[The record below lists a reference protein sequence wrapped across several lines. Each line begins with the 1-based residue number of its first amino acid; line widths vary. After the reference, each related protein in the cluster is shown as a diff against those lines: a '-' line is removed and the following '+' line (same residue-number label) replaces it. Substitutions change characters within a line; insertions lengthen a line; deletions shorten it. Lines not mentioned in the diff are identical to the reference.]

1 MTSETDMPP
10 GGASLGARLGHWAG
24 ARLFDT
30 RSWGWLM
37 PILRPRLRVLTLL
50 LALGLVAALA
60 ALIPPYLTKLV
71 IDEGLMA
78 GDPRALVTW
87 SLVLLAVGFAS
98 LALGSLNSILHM
110 RASVDMLADLRA
122 RLAAAVLD
130 RSPVW
135 RARRR
140 TGEVLARVDGDA
152 GEVQQFAFN
161 ALLTGS
167 SSILRLAGG
176 AAMLFVLNWKLALLA
191 VALAP
196 FELAFFAWARPRTE
210 RLARETR
217 AERGEFA
224 GQIAE
229 MVAGLGP
236 IQAARAERP
245 VRDALARR
253 QHSLNAALL
262 RAQVWGEVTRFVPS
276 GLTALVR
283 SAIFLV
289 GGLMVINGAWPLG
302 SLIAF
307 VAYLGFL
314 VGPMQSLLGLW
325 HAQARTRAALDRLSG
340 VMAEDDPLIWPAN
353 PAPLP
358 EGPGHLRL
366 DGVDVVHSG
375 RALSRGVTLDIPA
388 GTKLRL
394 TGPSGSGKSSLLGL
408 LQRHADPASGR
419 ILLDGCDLR
428 RLSRDDL
435 RGAVAYVPQRPFVLS
450 GTVAENLRLSAP
462 GATLPE
468 MKEMLDLT
476 GLTPRFADGGGLEAR
491 IGEDGLTLSGG
502 ERQRLCLAR
511 TLLRPF
517 RVLIV
522 DEAMSEVDPATVA
535 RIVSAIDTRHR
546 HATRIV
552 VTHGHEAAYGAFDRV
567 VDVSDWAAPP

>member
-1 MTSETDMPP
+1 MTSQADMPP
-10 GGASLGARLGHWAG
+10 RGASTGARLGRWAG
-24 ARLFDT
+24 ARLFD
-30 RSWGWLM
+30 RQAAEWLM
-37 PILRPRLRVLTLL
+37 PVLRPHVRVLALL
-50 LALGLVAALA
+50 LGLGLVAALA
-60 ALIPPYLTKLV
+60 ALVPPYLTKLV
-71 IDEGLMA
+71 IDEGLIA
-78 GDPRALVTW
+78 GDARALVIW
-87 SLVLLAVGFAS
+87 SLALLAVGFAS
-98 LALGSLNSILHM
+98 LGLGALNSILHM

-122 RLAAAVLD
+122 RLSAAVLD
-130 RSPVW
+130 RSPAW
-135 RARRR
+135 RAERR
-140 TGEVLARVDGDA
+140 TGEVLARIDGDA

-236 IQAARAERP
+236 IQAARAEAP

-253 QHSLNAALL
+253 QQSLNTALL
-262 RAQVWGEVTRFVPS
+262 RAQVWGEFTRFVPS

-289 GGLMVINGAWPLG
+289 GGLMVIRGEWPLG

-307 VAYLGFL
+307 IAYLGFL

-340 VMAEDDPLIWPAN
+340 VMAEIDPVVWPAR
-353 PAPLP
+353 PAALP
-358 EGPGHLRL
+358 PGPGALRL
-366 DGVDVVHSG
+366 EGVEVTHSG
-375 RALSRGVTLDIPA
+375 RPLARGVTLDISA

-394 TGPSGSGKSSLLGL
+394 TGPSGVGKSSLLAL
-408 LQRHADPASGR
+408 LQRHADPVAGR
-419 ILLDGCDLR
+419 ILLDGIDLR
-428 RLSRDDL
+428 QLSRADL
-435 RGAVAYVPQRPFVLS
+435 RGAVAYVPQRPFLLS
-450 GTVAENLRLSAP
+450 GTVADNLRLSAP
-462 GATLPE
+462 GVGEDDMRA
-468 MKEMLDLT
+468 MLDLV
-476 GLTPRFADGGGLEAR
+476 GLASRFAPGGSLDAR
-491 IGEDGLTLSGG
+491 IGEDGLTVSGG

-511 TLLRPF
+511 ALLRPF
-517 RVLIV
+517 RVLII
-522 DEAMSEVDPATVA
+522 DEALSEVDPSTVA
-535 RIVSAIDTRHR
+535 RIMAAIDARHGS
-546 HATRIV
+546 ATRIV
-552 VTHGHEAAYGAFDRV
+552 VTHGNEAAFGAFDRI
-567 VDVSDWAAPP
+567 VDLSAWAAA

>member
-1 MTSETDMPP
+1 MTARTDIPSH
-10 GGASLGARLGHWAG
+10 GASLGARLGLWAG
-24 ARLFDT
+24 ARLFDA
-30 RSWGWLM
+30 RSAEWLM
-37 PILRPRLRVLTLL
+37 PVLRPRLRVLGLL
-50 LALGLVAALA
+50 LALGIVAALT

-87 SLVLLAVGFAS
+87 SLALLVVGFAS
-98 LALGSLNSILHM
+98 LGLGSLNAILHM

-122 RLAAAVLD
+122 RLASAVLD
-130 RSPVW
+130 RSPAW
-135 RARRR
+135 RAQRR

-167 SSILRLAGG
+167 SSVLRLAGG
-176 AAMLFVLNWKLALLA
+176 AVMLFVLNWQLALMA

-196 FELAFFAWARPRTE
+196 LELAFFAWARPRTE

-229 MVAGLGP
+229 MIAGLGP
-236 IQAARAERP
+236 IQAARAEAP

-253 QHSLNAALL
+253 QQSLNAALL

-283 SAIFLV
+283 AAIFLV
-289 GGLMVINGAWPLG
+289 GGLMVIGGTWPLG

-307 VAYLGFL
+307 IAYLGFL

-325 HAQARTRAALDRLSG
+325 HAQARSRAALDRLSG
-340 VMAEDDPLIWPAN
+340 VMAETDPVAWPAE

-358 EGPGHLRL
+358 EGPGHLRIE
-366 DGVDVVHSG
+366 GVDVTHAG
-375 RALSRGVTLDIPA
+375 RALASGVTLDIPA

-394 TGPSGSGKSSLLGL
+394 TGPSGSGKSSLLAL
-408 LQRHADPASGR
+408 LQRHADPQAGR

-428 RLSRDDL
+428 CLSRADL

-462 GATLPE
+462 DATDAQLD
-468 MKEMLDLT
+468 EMLALT
-476 GLTPRFADGGGLEAR
+476 GLAARFAATGGQDAR

-511 TLLRPF
+511 ALLRPF

-522 DEAMSEVDPATVA
+522 DEALSEVDPATVA
-535 RIVSAIDTRHR
+535 RIMTAIDMR
-546 HATRIV
+546 HAASTRIV
-552 VTHGHEAAYGAFDRV
+552 VTHGNEAAYGTFD
-567 VDVSDWAAPP
+567 DTIDMTGWAA

>member
-1 MTSETDMPP
+1 MTAKADIPP
-10 GGASLGARLGHWAG
+10 RGASTGARLGLWAG
-24 ARLFDT
+24 ARLFDA
-30 RSWGWLM
+30 RSAEWLM
-37 PILRPRLRVLTLL
+37 PVLRPRLRVLGLL
-50 LALGLVAALA
+50 LALGIVAALA
-60 ALIPPYLTKLV
+60 ALIPPWLTKLV

-87 SLVLLAVGFAS
+87 SLALLVVGFAS
-98 LALGSLNSILHM
+98 LGLGSLNSILHM

-122 RLAAAVLD
+122 RLASAVLD
-130 RSPVW
+130 RSPAW
-135 RARRR
+135 RAQRR

-167 SSILRLAGG
+167 SSVLRLVGG
-176 AAMLFVLNWKLALLA
+176 AAMLFVLNWQLALIA

-196 FELAFFAWARPRTE
+196 LELAFFAWARPRTE

-229 MVAGLGP
+229 MIAGLGP
-236 IQAARAERP
+236 IQAARAEAP

-253 QHSLNAALL
+253 QQSLNAALL

-283 SAIFLV
+283 AAIFLV
-289 GGLMVINGAWPLG
+289 GGLMVIGGTWPLG

-307 VAYLGFL
+307 IAYLGFL

-325 HAQARTRAALDRLSG
+325 HAQARSRAALDRLSG
-340 VMAEDDPLIWPAN
+340 VMAETDPVAWPAD

-358 EGPGHLRL
+358 EGPGHLRIE
-366 DGVDVVHSG
+366 DVDVTHAG
-375 RALSRGVTLDIPA
+375 RALASGVTLDIPA

-394 TGPSGSGKSSLLGL
+394 TGPSGSGKSSLLAL
-408 LQRHADPASGR
+408 LQRHADPQAGR

-428 RLSRDDL
+428 RLSRSDL
-435 RGAVAYVPQRPFVLS
+435 RAAVAYVPQRPFVLS
-450 GTVAENLRLSAP
+450 GSVAENLRLSAP
-462 GATLPE
+462 DATDAQLD
-468 MKEMLDLT
+468 EMLALT
-476 GLTPRFADGGGLEAR
+476 GLAARFAATGGRDAR

-511 TLLRPF
+511 ALLRPF

-522 DEAMSEVDPATVA
+522 DEALSEVDPDTVA
-535 RIVSAIDTRHR
+535 RLMSAIDARHAS
-546 HATRIV
+546 ATRIV
-552 VTHGHEAAYGAFDRV
+552 VTHGNVAAYGTFGRV
-567 VDVSDWAAPP
+567 VDLTGRAAP